1 MIDAARQLR
10 VADDFIRRLAA
21 AIRGTQLYSPGHPL
35 VARGLGALAES
46 CAQLLADQS
55 VLTIGIVGQDI
66 VVGDL
71 PIPRSRET
79 YGELV
84 RRLKRIG
91 IERITIERGVPPDEL
106 SMLVHT
112 ISHPERSVGETAPG
126 AAPSDAL
133 EALGNLPHIR
143 VGRIQLEER
152 VDTSAAD
159 IAAIRRLYVEASSVA
174 EELWET
180 AKHEGTP
187 DPREA
192 KTLIEQL
199 SQAVAQNRTALLAL
213 TALKEYD
220 NYTFTH
226 MVNVSI
232 LTMAQARALGIDGV
246 LLREFGLAGLM
257 HDIGKVRTP
266 AEILRKPDR
275 LTDSEMSVMRRH
287 VVDGAEILRRTPEIP
302 SIAPVVAF
310 EHHLRS
316 DGTGYPVGV
325 SRPKLNLAT
334 MLCSIADVY
343 DAMRSQRAYQGSL
356 PTERILEVMRRADG
370 HQFDQHLVR
379 RFTQLLGIYPPGN
392 LVLLDDGAIAVVMQV
407 HAPDPHRP
415 RVRMIMDA
423 KRRRL
428 VTPIDINLFED
439 QPDPARARR
448 IVAPLDPSE
457 FTVDPLSYL

>member
-1 MIDAARQLR
+1 VWDAAQ
-10 VADDFIRRLAA
+10 
-21 AIRGTQLYSPGHPL
+21 
-35 VARGLGALAES
+35 
-46 CAQLLADQS
+46 
-55 VLTIGIVGQDI
+55 
-66 VVGDL
+66 
-71 PIPRSRET
+71 
-79 YGELV
+79 
-84 RRLKRIG
+84 
-91 IERITIERGVPPDEL
+91 
-106 SMLVHT
+106 
-112 ISHPERSVGETAPG
+112 
-126 AAPSDAL
+126 
-133 EALGNLPHIR
+133 
-143 VGRIQLEER
+143 
-152 VDTSAAD
+152 
-159 IAAIRRLYVEASSVA
+159 
-174 EELWET
+174 
-180 AKHEGTP
+180 HEGIP
-187 DPREA
+187 DPRAA

-232 LTMAQARALGIDGV
+232 LTMAQARALGIDGT

-275 LTDSEMSVMRRH
+275 LTPSEMSVMRRH

-316 DGTGYPVGV
+316 DGTGYPIGV
-325 SRPKLNLAT
+325 SRSKLNLAT

-356 PTERILEVMRRADG
+356 PTQRILEVMKQADG

-392 LVLLDDGAIAVVMQV
+392 LVLLDDGAIAVVLQV

-415 RVRMIMDA
+415 RVRVVMDS

-428 VTPIDINLFED
+428 LTPIDLNLFEE
-439 QPDPARARR
+439 QADPAKSRR
-448 IVAPLDPSE
+448 IVTPLDPAE
-457 FTVDPLSYL
+457 YGIDPLGYL

>member
-1 MIDAARQLR
+1 MDADRPMRL
-10 VADDFIRRLAA
+10 ADDLVRRLAA
-21 AIRGTQLYSPGHPL
+21 AIRGAQLYSPGHPL
-35 VARGLGALAES
+35 VTRALGALAETS
-46 CAQLLADQS
+46 SQLLADQPS
-55 VLTIGIVGQDI
+55 ITIGIVGFDI
-66 VVGDL
+66 VVGELVL
-71 PIPRSRET
+71 PKSRET
-79 YGELV
+79 YGELI
-84 RRLKRIG
+84 RRVKRLG
-91 IERITIERGVPPDEL
+91 IERITFDRGVTPDEIAT
-106 SMLVHT
+106 LVLT
-112 ISHPERSVGETAPG
+112 TSHPERAAGKDAPG
-126 AAPSDAL
+126 IEPSDAL
-133 EALGNLPHIR
+133 EALQNLPHIR

-159 IAAIRRLYVEASSVA
+159 IAAIRRLYAQASTVA
-174 EELWET
+174 EEVWEA

-192 KTLIEQL
+192 RNLIEQL

-232 LTMAQARALGIDGV
+232 LTMAQARALGIDGG

-275 LTDSEMSVMRRH
+275 LTDSEMNVMRRH

-356 PTERILEVMRRADG
+356 PTERILEVMKRADG

-392 LVLLDDGAIAVVMQV
+392 LVLLDDGAVAVVLQV

-415 RVRMIMDA
+415 RVRVIMDG

-428 VTPIDINLFED
+428 LTPVDINLFEE
-439 QPDPARARR
+439 QSDPAKARKV
-448 IVAPLDPSE
+448 VAPLDPSE
-457 FTVDPLSYL
+457 YAIDPLTYL